1 MQRVAV
7 SQDMRQT
14 TWSRCGEILVLQRAA
29 ACCRVLQGVAAH
41 CSLLQCV
48 AVPHDMQKKKGIH
61 CMLAIQT
68 VVQCV
73 AVYCSV

>member
-1 MQRVAV
+1 
-7 SQDMRQT
+7 
-14 TWSRCGEILVLQRAA
+14 
-29 ACCRVLQGVAAH
+29 
-41 CSLLQCV
+41 
-48 AVPHDMQKKKGIH
+48 MQKKKGIH